1 MKAAAYACRVERSG
15 NDPAEVDDD
24 AALARRIA
32 AARPHID
39 HEAEAALCRRLAP
52 RVRLYGLRHLRDAHA
67 AADLVQQVLM
77 MTLERLRSGAIRD
90 TEQIVSFVLGTS
102 RQLVID
108 LRRGL
113 ARRERLLQTYA
124 DDVPAADPS
133 AASTLDH
140 ARLRDCLERLAERD
154 RSVLVL
160 SFYDERSAR
169 AVGTELGLSEANVR
183 VIRHRALQRLR
194 DCVEAGT
201 R

>member
-1 MKAAAYACRVERSG
+1 MQRRR
-15 NDPAEVDDD
+15 NDPAADTAEQDD
-24 AALARRIA
+24 AVLARRIA
-32 AARPHID
+32 AARPGID
-39 HEAEAALCRRLAP
+39 RDAEAALCRRLAR

-77 MTLERLRSGAIRD
+77 MTLERLRGGAIRD
-90 TEQIVSFVLGTS
+90 PGEIVSFVLGTS

-108 LRRGL
+108 LRRGQ
-113 ARRERLLQTYA
+113 ARRDRLLQTYA

-133 AASTLDH
+133 SAPALDH

-160 SFYDERSAR
+160 SFYDERPAR
-169 AVGTELGLSEANVR
+169 SVGTELGLSEANVR

-194 DCVEAGT
+194 DCVEAST